1 VEIVEKNRLPPE
13 VPRGVVAA
21 AEARC
26 LVRPS
31 TVADMQVVTGI
42 YGRFVETST
51 ATSEIR
57 RPSEAEM
64 LNRRQTA
71 LNRGLPYLVAEL
83 DGYVVGFAYASQYRP
98 RDGYR
103 FTVEDSIYVRPD
115 CTGYGLGKG
124 LLTEL
129 IARCEARTC
138 RSMVA
143 CVCGVNVPSVALHR
157 SLGFEQVGLVQDAV
171 YKFGQW
177 MDLTI
182 LQRRLVGR

>member
-1 VEIVEKNRLPPE
+1 MEIVEKNRLPPE

-64 LNRRQTA
+64 LNRRQIVLAMATA
-71 LNRGLPYLVAEL
+71 LPWRIPFMCGRTAPVMAWGRG
-83 DGYVVGFAYASQYRP
+83 
-98 RDGYR
+98 
-103 FTVEDSIYVRPD
+103 
-115 CTGYGLGKG
+115 C
-124 LLTEL
+124 
-129 IARCEARTC
+129 
-138 RSMVA
+138 
-143 CVCGVNVPSVALHR
+143 
-157 SLGFEQVGLVQDAV
+157 
-171 YKFGQW
+171 
-177 MDLTI
+177 
-182 LQRRLVGR
+182 